1 MISKNTAGSLA
12 LGFVLGAAVAAA
24 ALYFTYE
31 REGNEDAEGT
41 GILSPTG
48 DSAAA
53 ATLASIAQISED
65 SAKTIALAQVPD
77 GNIEN
82 GELENEDGKLIY
94 SFDIKVAGKEG
105 IEEVHVSAMTGEVIK
120 REHESEADEAAEKA
134 TEGKKAKGT

>member
-24 ALYFTYE
+24 TLYFTNE
-31 REGNEDAEGT
+31 KEGNDDAEEGGKT
-41 GILSPTG
+41 AAVSATG

-53 ATLASIAQISED
+53 AALASIAQISQD
-65 SAKTIALAQVPD
+65 SAKTIALAQIP
-77 GNIEN
+77 GGKIES

-105 IEEVHVSAMTGEVIK
+105 IEEVHVSAITGEVIK
-120 REHESEADEAAEKA
+120 KVHESDADEAAEKA
-134 TEGKKAKGT
+134 KEGKD